1 MALARSRISKDPKG
15 HKVDFLYGV
24 GVPRFRSRHLEGGTI
39 KEVVEQ
45 QGRVHST
52 ECNSNGQRIPE
63 LTERNIP

>member
-1 MALARSRISKDPKG
+1 MVWEYPGSGP
-15 HKVDFLYGV
+15 
-24 GVPRFRSRHLEGGTI
+24 RHLEGGTI

>member
-1 MALARSRISKDPKG
+1 M
-15 HKVDFLYGV
+15 DFLYGV